1 MDVDL
6 RFGQTR
12 VTTSSFE
19 DEATERI
26 VPQFVDLKTDLENLC
41 DQMRLSSDS
50 NISDVALLGCP

>member
-19 DEATERI
+19 DEATERM
-26 VPQFVDLKTDLENLC
+26 PQFVDLKTDLENLC